1 MKPIDLFRQLGL
13 ADTDLEVARELV
25 YRSDA
30 NITPDTIP
38 LKDFVDTVYKVFVYE
53 KQIGVLENYMI
64 SEYFPH
70 LYGEASDEYITN
82 MIGRINLL
90 QVGIPLIDNKHIL
103 QFLAT
108 LTEHVK
114 VERYTLSKEV
124 LQYLNVLYKEKVIK

>member
-13 ADTDLEVARELV
+13 ADTELEVARELV
-25 YRSDA
+25 YLSDA

-38 LKDFVDTVYKVFVYE
+38 LQEFVDTVYKVSVYE
-53 KQIGVLENYMI
+53 NQIVILENYMI

-70 LYGEASDEYITN
+70 LHGEASDDYISN
-82 MIGRINLL
+82 MTSRLNLIRF
-90 QVGIPLIDNKHIL
+90 GIPLIDNKHIL
-103 QFLAT
+103 KFLAT

>member
-1 MKPIDLFRQLGL
+1 MKPTDLFKQLGL
-13 ADTDLEVARELV
+13 ADTQLQSARELV
-25 YRSDA
+25 YQTGA

-70 LYGEASDEYITN
+70 LYGKAPDDYITN